1 MRTVLALLTAAVLA
15 VGAIVL
21 GVVATDAY
29 RELGEL
35 AGRRTAAEEAMAGA
49 REAAPDLLSY
59 DYRSI
64 EEDLARAGRLT
75 TGELTTHFRKLQETM
90 VAKARQERAVLQA
103 TVEGAAVERSEAD
116 RAEILL
122 FVNLATTRE
131 VPGATEA
138 QQKVIQN
145 RVRFVMVRQDSQWR
159 VAELSTL
166 LGSR

>member
-103 TVEGAAVERSEAD
+103 TVEGAAVERSEA
-116 RAEILL
+116 
-122 FVNLATTRE
+122 T
-131 VPGATEA
+131 
-138 QQKVIQN
+138 
-145 RVRFVMVRQDSQWR
+145 
-159 VAELSTL
+159 
-166 LGSR
+166 GSRSCSSSTWPRPGRCPARPRPSRRSSRIV